1 MNIKWPDE
9 ASTAAFSAS
18 KRGAMD
24 FAAFL
29 AFGPF
34 GSGCFPAFRLEGTDM
49 MLWSKMLLVLAIVF
63 PHASVYIPGSWPWWW
78 LKMRMI
84 MLMINGH
91 YPQHHDS
98 DHENQFIS
106 LWFDNDYLLWV
117 LMMMLVMM
125 MLMIK
130 KEIAIIN
137 VNKSDRET
145 VVLDDIDHHP

>member
-9 ASTAAFSAS
+9 ASTAAF
-18 KRGAMD
+18 
-24 FAAFL
+24 
-29 AFGPF
+29 FGIQEGSYGLCSLLSFWAIWVRLFSRFPF
-34 GSGCFPAFRLEGTDM
+34 GRGRHDAMIQNAVGTSDCFSTCICL
-49 MLWSKMLLVLAIVF
+49 
-63 PHASVYIPGSWPWWW
+63 HPGF

-130 KEIAIIN
+130 KEITIIN